1 MDFFKCEAKR
11 EILVFG
17 SGKLSIF
24 GSCILGTFRQ
34 FCFTFPSLIS
44 ETNVSFYKKVSFA
57 AADETALQGLSCY
70 VNTAQEH
77 SPGDSLEFSGL
88 EEQTGNPSSL
98 LFVLKITPFFL
109 KMKCEETWRGFPRL
123 WRWLG

>member
-1 MDFFKCEAKR
+1 MCLGVESFLF
-11 EILVFG
+11 
-17 SGKLSIF
+17 F

-77 SPGDSLEFSGL
+77 SPGDKLGVL
-88 EEQTGNPSSL
+88 RTGGANRQSFFLALCLKNNSL
-98 LFVLKITPFFL
+98 LFKDE
-109 KMKCEETWRGFPRL
+109 M
-123 WRWLG
+123 